1 MLRKIGRDRNETAEH
16 DMRWSGLFRGAQAA
30 DGANAMSS
38 ASQDDRKREAAL
50 AASAL
55 VEDGMI
61 VGLGTGS
68 TARFLVSIL
77 GERVRQGLHII
88 AIPTSEA
95 TRIQALSEGITVV
108 GFAEQQ
114 RIDVTID
121 GADEMAGKGLDLIKG
136 GGGALLREKIVAAAS
151 DKMVVICDS
160 SKLVPRLGGGFPL
173 PVEIVP
179 FGWEVT
185 INKLRGRSRKV
196 TLRTGKDGG
205 PFLTDGGHYI
215 IDCDLD
221 PVDDPGALERDLA
234 KIVGVV
240 EVGLFIGIAKEAFV
254 AGPDGILHLIA
265 E

>member
-1 MLRKIGRDRNETAEH
+1 M
-16 DMRWSGLFRGAQAA
+16 SGP
-30 DGANAMSS
+30 
-38 ASQDDRKREAAL
+38 SQDDRKREAAL
-50 AASAL
+50 AASTL

-68 TARFLVSIL
+68 TAKFLVSIL
-77 GERVRQGLHII
+77 GERVRQGLSII

-95 TRIQALSEGITVV
+95 TRIQVVSEGITVV

-121 GADEMAGKGLDLIKG
+121 GADEMAGKALDLIKG

-160 SKLVPRLGGGFPL
+160 SKLVPRLGGEFPL

-185 INKLRGRSRKV
+185 INKLRTARARSHCGPARMA
-196 TLRTGKDGG
+196 R

-240 EVGLFIGIAKEAFV
+240 EVGLFIGLAKEAFV
-254 AGPDGILHLIA
+254 AGPDGIRHLIA

>member
-1 MLRKIGRDRNETAEH
+1 MENPPAIMPGLAIIFGAGGRDGYHAVLHFDE
-16 DMRWSGLFRGAQAA
+16 GAAV
-30 DGANAMSS
+30 
-38 ASQDDRKREAAL
+38 SQEDRKREAAL
-50 AASAL
+50 AASML
-55 VEDGMI
+55 VTDGMI

-68 TARFLVSIL
+68 TAKHLVSIL
-77 GERVRQGLHII
+77 GERVRQGLNII

-95 TRIQALSEGITVV
+95 TRVQAVGEGITVV
-108 GFAEQQ
+108 GFSEQQ
-114 RIDVTID
+114 RLDLTID

-151 DKMVVICDS
+151 DRMVVICDS
-160 SKLVPRLGGGFPL
+160 TKLVPHLGGGFPL

-185 INKLRGRSRKV
+185 INKLRDRSRNV
-196 TLRTGKDGG
+196 TLRQGKDGG

-215 IDCDLD
+215 VDCDLEPVAD
-221 PVDDPGALERDLA
+221 PAALEGGIKML
-234 KIVGVV
+234 VGVV

-254 AGPDGILHLIA
+254 AGPDGVTHLIA

>member
-1 MLRKIGRDRNETAEH
+1 M
-16 DMRWSGLFRGAQAA
+16 SG
-30 DGANAMSS
+30 
-38 ASQDDRKREAAL
+38 ASQDDRKRESAL

-68 TARFLVSIL
+68 TAKFLVSIL
-77 GERVRQGLHII
+77 GERVRQGLNII

-95 TRIQALSEGITVV
+95 TRIQALSEGITIV

-114 RIDVTID
+114 RIDITID
-121 GADEMAGKGLDLIKG
+121 GADEIAGKGLDLIKG

-151 DKMVVICDS
+151 DKMVVISDA

-185 INKLRGRSRKV
+185 INKLRDRARKV
-196 TLRTGKDGG
+196 TLRAGKDGA

-215 IDCDLD
+215 VDCDLD
-221 PVDDPGALERDLA
+221 PVDNPGALERDLA
-234 KIVGVV
+234 TIVGVV
-240 EVGLFIGIAKEAFV
+240 EIGLFIGMAKEAFV
-254 AGPDGILHLIA
+254 AGPDGISHLIA

>member
-1 MLRKIGRDRNETAEH
+1 ME
-16 DMRWSGLFRGAQAA
+16 
-30 DGANAMSS
+30 S
-38 ASQDDRKREAAL
+38 AGMSQDDRKKEAAL

-55 VEDGMI
+55 VTSGMI

-68 TARFLVSIL
+68 TAKHLVSIL
-77 GERVRQGLHII
+77 GERVRAGLDFI

-95 TRIQALSEGITVV
+95 TRIQAQAEGITIV
-108 GFAEQQ
+108 GFSEQQ
-114 RIDVTID
+114 RLDLTID

-151 DKMVVICDS
+151 DRMVVICDA
-160 SKLVPRLGGGFPL
+160 SKLVPHLGGGFPL

-185 INKLRGRSRKV
+185 VNKLRDRSRSV
-196 TLRTGKDGG
+196 TLRLGKDGG

-215 IDCDLD
+215 VDCNLEPVSD
-221 PVDDPGALERDLA
+221 PSALEREL
-234 KIVGVV
+234 KMLVGVV

-254 AGPDGILHLIA
+254 AGPDGVQHLIA